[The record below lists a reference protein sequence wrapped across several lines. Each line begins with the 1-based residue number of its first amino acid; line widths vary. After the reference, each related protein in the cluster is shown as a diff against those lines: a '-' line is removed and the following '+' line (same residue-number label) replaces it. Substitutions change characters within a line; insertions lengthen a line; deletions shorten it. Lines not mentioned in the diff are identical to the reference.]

1 MTSNA
6 FASHAIHN
14 AACEQAAQANCHC
27 RCHGAG
33 HQFDLIVR
41 AAKCES
47 QADEAALRIDIERV
61 FGGFHTKIRD
71 VVTPTRTSR
80 NLLSPIEAAT
90 LKLDTGKGATWA
102 ETLLVDEA
110 VHAAFIEVATKSRK
124 ATTPDRLARADFV
137 TRITRNSIS
146 VVGSPVAANN
156 IANSHVWC
164 SVVAEFVHSLSQ
176 ATGNPGKPLKYDHI
190 CYPRVTKAKTPSS
203 LPAVRA
209 NGLQHLT
216 AEYNAATAL
225 STADRLDLLRLVGM
239 ATCADPWHHPAT
251 VRHSIIPFVH
261 SAIWPPSGTTTIAN
275 PANFRS
281 LTGRWTLKRHW

>member
-41 AAKCES
+41 AAKCDT
-47 QADEAALRIDIERV
+47 QTDEDALRMDLEKI

-71 VVTPTRTSR
+71 VATPTRSSR
-80 NLLSPIEAAT
+80 NHLTPIEAAT

-102 ETLLVDEA
+102 ETLWVDEA
-110 VHAAFIEVATKSRK
+110 VHAAFIEVAGKSRK
-124 ATTPDRLARADFV
+124 AGTPDRLARADFI

-146 VVGSPVAANN
+146 VVGSPVTANN

-164 SVVAEFVHSLSQ
+164 SIVAEFVDSLSQ
-176 ATGNPGKPLKYDHI
+176 VTRNPGKPLKYDQI
-190 CYPRVTKAKTPSS
+190 CYPRVTRAETPPS

-209 NGLQHLT
+209 NGLQHLAT
-216 AEYNAATAL
+216 EYNAASAL
-225 STADRLDLLRLVGM
+225 SVADRFDLLRLVGM
-239 ATCADPWHHPAT
+239 ATCADPWHHPAI
-251 VRHSIIPFVH
+251 VRHCINPFVI
-261 SAIWPPSGTTTIAN
+261 SPIWPPAGTTTIAN
-275 PANFRS
+275 AANFRS
-281 LTGRWTLKRHW
+281 LSSRWTRKRHW